1 MNIYEWKPSV
11 CRQWELCPEMHSLLI
26 GIKMARVYSW
36 IWQVGRTLCSG
47 AAVQHEKN
55 DFVWNEYCYD
65 LCSSWLDFLFLFF
78 FFFFFVDGLWSA
90 DLCWVWVYYFLWTY
104 MSCHGYFLNPNQNHL
119 YKVQNWNLASKLYQH
134 NWLVKLKTLPPTKVL
149 NAFFPW

>member
-1 MNIYEWKPSV
+1 MNESHQSADNESFVQK
-11 CRQWELCPEMHSLLI
+11 CTHLLI

-36 IWQVGRTLCSG
+36 IWQVGRTLCSS
-47 AAVQHEKN
+47 AAVQNEKN

-78 FFFFFVDGLWSA
+78 VDGLWSA
-90 DLCWVWVYYFLWTY
+90 DPCWVWVYYSLWTY

-119 YKVQNWNLASKLYQH
+119 YKVQNWNLASKLYQR
-134 NWLVKLKTLPPTKVL
+134 NCLVKLKTLPPTKVL

>member
-47 AAVQHEKN
+47 AAVQHEKMTL
-55 DFVWNEYCYD
+55 FEMSTVMISVPVD
-65 LCSSWLDFLFLFF
+65 LIFF
-78 FFFFFVDGLWSA
+78 FCFFSFFFVAGLWSA

-119 YKVQNWNLASKLYQH
+119 YKVQNWNLASKLYQR
-134 NWLVKLKTLPPTKVL
+134 NWLENLKTLPPTKVL